1 MSGHVRRTRC
11 GIAVE
16 EQEAASAGTARNGR
30 DLARGE
36 DGRKRC
42 RDISAGE
49 AGENGCESI
58 HAVAGLDQHRIPVGE
73 ARQGEAA
80 GDPTGAVEESGQP
93 DGALIVEDDGV
104 AAWLAAAASN
114 DSQIDPRDQCPAA

>member
-30 DLARGE
+30 DLPRGE

-80 GDPTGAVEESGQP
+80 GDPTGAVEESG
-93 DGALIVEDDGV
+93 
-104 AAWLAAAASN
+104 
-114 DSQIDPRDQCPAA
+114 PAAVPLVTGSCHTGFAGSTRLPHSAEATTTTM